1 MPAHRERDATPGAPA
16 RREILKGLAALL
28 AWGGAPAAFAQGKAA
43 PLTPARFAALS
54 SALAGGAYADPALA
68 ARMLSALAAAVG
80 ADALAK
86 VATLAAVTAPAQL
99 QAELTLAG
107 VDRAAATVVTALMS
121 GVVDTPKGP
130 VVLAYN
136 DALAWQAVP
145 WTKPNAV
152 CGGMVDYWASA
163 PAQR

>member
-1 MPAHRERDATPGAPA
+1 MPATDEPAARPGDPP
-16 RREILKGLAALL
+16 RRELIKGLAALL
-28 AWGGAPAAFAQGKAA
+28 ACGCAPAALAQGGAA
-43 PLTPARFAALS
+43 PLAPARFAALS
-54 SALAGGAYADPALA
+54 TTLAGYAYDAALA

-99 QAELTLAG
+99 QAELTIAG
-107 VDRAAATVVTALMS
+107 VDRAAATIVAALMS

-136 DALAWQAVP
+136 DALAWRAVP

-163 PAQR
+163 PGKA

>member
-1 MPAHRERDATPGAPA
+1 M
-16 RREILKGLAALL
+16 RRRAILKGVAALL
-28 AWGGAPAAFAQGKAA
+28 ASGCAPAALAQRAA
-43 PLTPARFAALS
+43 VPLTPARLS
-54 SALAGGAYADPALA
+54 AMSSTLAGYAYSDPALA
-68 ARMLSALAAAVG
+68 ARILSALAAAVG

-86 VATLAAVTAPAQL
+86 IATLAAVTAPAQL

-107 VDRAAATVVTALMS
+107 LDRAAATVVAALMS

-136 DALAWQAVP
+136 DALAWRAVP

-152 CGGMVDYWASA
+152 CGGQVDYWATA
-163 PAQR
+163 PEVR

>member
-1 MPAHRERDATPGAPA
+1 MPATDEQPAAPGATP
-16 RREILKGLAALL
+16 RRELLKGLAALL
-28 AWGGAPAAFAQGKAA
+28 AWSGVPAAFAQGAAA

-54 SALAGGAYADPALA
+54 TTLTGAAYTDPALA
-68 ARMLSALAAAVG
+68 ARMLSALTAAVG

-99 QAELTLAG
+99 QAELTIAG
-107 VDRAAATVVTALMS
+107 VDRAAATIVAALMA
-121 GVVDTPKGP
+121 GVVETPKGA

-136 DALAWQAVP
+136 DALAWRAVP

-152 CGGMVDYWASA
+152 CGGQVDYWAGA
-163 PAQR
+163 PGQR

>member
-1 MPAHRERDATPGAPA
+1 MPAHHEPAALPDALPRRDL
-16 RREILKGLAALL
+16 LKGLAALL

-43 PLTPARFAALS
+43 PLAPARFAALS
-54 SALAGGAYADPALA
+54 TTLTGGAYADPALA
-68 ARMLSALAAAVG
+68 ARMLSALTAAVG

-99 QAELTLAG
+99 QAELTIAG

-163 PAQR
+163 PARR